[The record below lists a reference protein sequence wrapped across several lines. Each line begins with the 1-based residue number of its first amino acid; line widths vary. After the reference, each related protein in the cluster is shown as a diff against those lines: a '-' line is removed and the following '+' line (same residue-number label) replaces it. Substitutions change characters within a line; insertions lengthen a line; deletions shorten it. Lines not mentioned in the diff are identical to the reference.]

1 MASSNH
7 EVNALIGQVLE
18 RLDDMSKK
26 IEAMLPREIYEVR
39 HGQVVS
45 DTQELMQ
52 RVAISEK
59 AINELS
65 SQLTTARLAASQQ
78 ISNEV
83 RPVEKSVA
91 EVRYEAQA
99 RLFELF
105 NRTVFF
111 LGGALVTIG
120 SYLVFHH

>member
-1 MASSNH
+1 MASNR
-7 EVNALIGQVLE
+7 EVQALMGQVLE

-83 RPVEKSVA
+83 RPVEKSLA
-91 EVRYEAQA
+91 DVRYEAQA